1 MNTDE
6 NAAKPLQERLIV
18 VRNIAKSR
26 LAYLHGRLEKFSKF
40 INIIEKD
47 DLFDRKLFRDIRRST
62 MSQADWADMVG
73 VSQGTIGNWERGVTD
88 PNSYYRSKVLKATR
102 EVYEQQKQV
111 FDGIND
117 TLGIKFKLDPV
128 KAKKNLMNRY

>member
-1 MNTDE
+1 
-6 NAAKPLQERLIV
+6 
-18 VRNIAKSR
+18 
-26 LAYLHGRLEKFSKF
+26 
-40 INIIEKD
+40 
-47 DLFDRKLFRDIRRST
+47 
-62 MSQADWADMVG
+62 MVG